1 MAKLKRTEFTEE
13 SERRTEET
21 MTIHRN
27 VGWYL

>member
-13 SERRTEET
+13 SGRRAEET
-21 MTIHRN
+21 VTIRRD